1 MTLQKKE
8 LGAKGEEI
16 AVRYLKSRGYRIL
29 ERNYRIKLGEIDII
43 AEQGTDLVFIE
54 VKTRSDTLFGS
65 PFDSVTV
72 PKQKQLAKV
81 ALEYISRQ
89 NCYNRPARFDVVGVQ
104 LNQGHSK
111 QFQDAEI
118 ELVQNAFD
126 LCYGNEYGV

>member
-1 MTLQKKE
+1 MTFQKKE

-29 ERNYRIKLGEIDII
+29 ERNYRIRLGEIDII
-43 AEQGTDLVFIE
+43 AEQGADLVFIE

-72 PKQKQLAKV
+72 PKQRQLSKV
-81 ALEYISRQ
+81 ALEYISKHGCH
-89 NCYNRPARFDVVGVQ
+89 NHPARFDVVSVQ
-104 LNQGHSK
+104 LKEVQAP
-111 QFQDAEI
+111 QLQDVKI

-126 LCYGNEYGV
+126 LCYGNV

>member
-1 MTLQKKE
+1 MTLHKKE

-54 VKTRSDTLFGS
+54 VKTRSDILFGS

-89 NCYNRPARFDVVGVQ
+89 NFYNRPARFDVIGVR
-104 LNQGHSK
+104 LRGLGDA
-111 QFQDAEI
+111 QFHDARV
-118 ELVQNAFD
+118 ELIQNAFD
-126 LCYGNEYGV
+126 LN

>member
-1 MTLQKKE
+1 MTLHKKE

-54 VKTRSDTLFGS
+54 VKTRSDILFGS

-89 NCYNRPARFDVVGVQ
+89 NFYNRPARFDVIGV
-104 LNQGHSK
+104 LLRGLGDA
-111 QFQDAEI
+111 QFHDARV
-118 ELVQNAFD
+118 ELIQNAFD
-126 LCYGNEYGV
+126 LS